1 MAFSRKDLEGICDV
15 WERNPDDDACRKL
28 GLAMGRQ
35 LLESLGGEPAHA
47 GRERDRERA
56 RGTRVFDGVDRHH
69 GLPTARVGAAPR
81 GRSSTIVTLTDE
93 PGLMM
98 VRTPDADALLDALV
112 PPKGGA
118 G

>member
-1 MAFSRKDLEGICDV
+1 
-15 WERNPDDDACRKL
+15 
-28 GLAMGRQ
+28 
-35 LLESLGGEPAHA
+35 
-47 GRERDRERA
+47 
-56 RGTRVFDGVDRHH
+56 
-69 GLPTARVGAAPR
+69 
-81 GRSSTIVTLTDE
+81 VTLTDE